1 MERDNKREQ
10 DQRRKSEEER
20 LLERLADRCEWLQPR
35 EIFSTGSDM
44 PPEILKLL
52 PKWSREVDQIREI
65 YQYRAENEYAYI
77 DFVFDGLV
85 YRLRPGAVSATY
97 DMFDQLA
104 GQIQED
110 LRRVGCPYT
119 RYRWIMN

>member
-1 MERDNKREQ
+1 MERNNKREW
-10 DQRRKSEEER
+10 DQRRKNEEER
-20 LLERLADRCEWLQPR
+20 LLERLAARREWLQPR

-44 PPEILKLL
+44 PREILMLL
-52 PKWSREVDQIREI
+52 PKWSKEVERIREI
-65 YQYRAENEYAYI
+65 YRCRAEIEYAYI

-85 YRLRPGAVSATY
+85 YRLRPGVVSATY

-104 GQIQED
+104 ERIQED
-110 LRRVGCPYT
+110 LRRAGCPYT

>member
-1 MERDNKREQ
+1 MEHDNKREQ

-35 EIFSTGSDM
+35 EIFSTGSEM
-44 PPEILKLL
+44 PPVVLKLL
-52 PKWSREVDQIREI
+52 PKWSKEVDRIREI
-65 YQYRAENEYAYI
+65 YQCRAEIEYAYI

-85 YRLRPGAVSATY
+85 YRLRLGVVSATY

-104 GQIQED
+104 EQIQED
-110 LRRVGCPYT
+110 LRQAGCPYT